1 MRPLRAT
8 LVILLG
14 SMGCVRPAA
23 DLTAEHAAAIGDSAR
38 VFLAEFSRLS
48 EAARWDS
55 LGALYSDRTDF
66 RFLESGEVRYPN
78 AAAIRD
84 AFAAMPVGT
93 RIRTENTDV
102 AVQPLAPGVA
112 GVSAR
117 FATQFL
123 DSTGAGF
130 RFGGAIS
137 LTLQHEPAGWR
148 IVSGHSSAPVP
159 RGP

>member
-14 SMGCVRPAA
+14 SIGCVRPAA

-48 EAARWDS
+48 AAARWDS

-66 RFLESGEVRYPN
+66 RFLESGEVRYPS

-84 AFAAMPVGT
+84 AFASMPVGT